1 MAEEKKL
8 PGLLMLIDFKKAF
21 DSLSW
26 DFLYNSLDFFGFSA
40 NFSKWI
46 KLFNNNIKAYILQCR
61 YLSESIKIGR
71 GCRQG
76 DPIAP
81 YLFLIG
87 AEILSLLIKINPE
100 ITGFIYHTHE
110 YKLTQFADDTTI
122 ILDGLQCSLQAA
134 LNTLEIYGSISGLRM
149 DKEKTRLIWIGRKKH
164 CKEKLDDTLDLDW
177 GKQEFILL
185 GIKFNVNLTSMP
197 KLTLKT
203 VYKNSD
209 RIKNVADETSHSFW
223 KSNST
228 KEFNFS

>member
-1 MAEEKKL
+1 MKHNKSPGMDGFTTEFLKVFWCRLKHFITNAINICFKKGTLSTSLKQCIITCIPKGKKDRSLIGNWRPISLLPVIYKLASGTIANRLKKVLNTIISTTQNSFISGRQISNCTRLIYDIMQVAEEKKL
-8 PGLLMLIDFKKAF
+8 PGLLMLIDFEKAF

-46 KLFNNNIKAYILQCR
+46 KLFNNDIKAYILQCGF
-61 YLSESIKIGR
+61 LSESIKIGR

-110 YKLTQFADDTTI
+110 L
-122 ILDGLQCSLQAA
+122 
-134 LNTLEIYGSISGLRM
+134 
-149 DKEKTRLIWIGRKKH
+149 
-164 CKEKLDDTLDLDW
+164 
-177 GKQEFILL
+177 
-185 GIKFNVNLTSMP
+185 
-197 KLTLKT
+197 
-203 VYKNSD
+203 
-209 RIKNVADETSHSFW
+209 
-223 KSNST
+223 
-228 KEFNFS
+228 